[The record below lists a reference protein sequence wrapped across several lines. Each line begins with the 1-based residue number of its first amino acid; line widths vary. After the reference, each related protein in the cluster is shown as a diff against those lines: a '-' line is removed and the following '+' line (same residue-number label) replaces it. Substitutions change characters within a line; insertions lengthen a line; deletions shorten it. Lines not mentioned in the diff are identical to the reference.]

1 MLLKNFFYLKPCN
14 KKSMYNKV
22 KKTLKAA
29 RFITVLIKT
38 DMFHSKKLVQYIS
51 RNISSNI
58 NVTNI
63 PIFFPTFKP

>member
-1 MLLKNFFYLKPCN
+1 
-14 KKSMYNKV
+14 MYNKV

-29 RFITVLIKT
+29 RFIAVLIKT

-63 PIFFPTFKP
+63 PIFFSTFKP